1 MATVTKNTKDLS
13 VSLGSTPWG
22 NLSALNYRVQTN
34 SAGAV
39 LGSDSAAALAS
50 ADKVRIGILPAGF
63 KFVDSQVVI
72 SDAFTA
78 SVTGS
83 FGFEYVDGVDDAAVP
98 QSATYFGSALAL
110 SSAARLRNAT
120 TNAPVTLQK
129 EAWLI
134 LTTGGATHNTAAIA
148 DITIFGTAEGVK

>member
-22 NLSALNYRVQTN
+22 NLSALAYRVQTN

-50 ADKVRIGILPAGF
+50 ADKVRVGILPAGF
-63 KFVDSQVVI
+63 KFVDSQVII

-83 FGFEYVDGVDDAAVP
+83 VGFEYVDGVDDAAVP
-98 QSATYFGSALAL
+98 QSATYFGSALTL

-134 LTTGGATHNTAAIA
+134 LTTGGATHNTAALA
-148 DITIFGTAEGVK
+148 DIVILGIAEGTK